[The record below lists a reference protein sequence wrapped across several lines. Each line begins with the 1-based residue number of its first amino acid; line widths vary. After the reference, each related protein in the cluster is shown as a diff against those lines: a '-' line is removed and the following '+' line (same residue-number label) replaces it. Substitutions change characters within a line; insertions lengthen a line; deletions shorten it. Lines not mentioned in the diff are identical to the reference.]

1 MVCFFS
7 QKEKKECCPLTE
19 DGYADGSVAETVYV
33 DINVDEITART
44 AKAYE
49 VLNMA
54 QNALSKEPENEAL
67 MDAFGAA
74 VVAVF
79 RVIFGDDG
87 AEKILTFYERHYS
100 EMLLDIFPFINNV
113 IMPKIN
119 EASAA
124 RREQLINAARI
135 AKRAGKGL
143 KR

>member
-1 MVCFFS
+1 MYQVTRKNRI
-7 QKEKKECCPLTE
+7 KEELQLCN
-19 DGYADGSVAETVYV
+19 ADGSVAETVYV